1 MKIKLLLFVLAAVV
15 ALALPSGARA
25 VCTVNGIS
33 GTTVVLS
40 NNNLG
45 LSGVN
50 VTLCVASSGGT
61 TFVGLVGVTTNSTSG
76 AFAFINQIG
85 INGTSGNVFLD
96 AFSGSTS
103 LGWGQGPGNC
113 NGFDGFTP
121 TYTSCGQT
129 KMGGTKVDTPGEYWT
144 FTGTISPNQFVVHVA
159 FANCTGFFGNGSVS
173 GTTDTSGQTTPCPGV
188 SVPEPGSLSLLGL
201 GLAAIAGLA
210 LCRRALA

>member
-15 ALALPSGARA
+15 ALALPSGAWA
-25 VCTVNGIS
+25 VCTVNGHS
-33 GTTVVLS
+33 GTTGVLS
-40 NNNLG
+40 NNNLA
-45 LSGVN
+45 LSCVN

-113 NGFDGFTP
+113 NGFDGFQAV
-121 TYTSCGQT
+121 YTSCGQT
-129 KMGGTKVDTPGEYWT
+129 QMGATKVDTFGENGT
-144 FTGTISPNQFVVHVA
+144 FTGTISPAHFVFHISFPNYTA
-159 FANCTGFFGNGSVS
+159 SFGR
-173 GTTDTSGQTTPCPGV
+173 
-188 SVPEPGSLSLLGL
+188 
-201 GLAAIAGLA
+201 IASTNSP
-210 LCRRALA
+210 

>member
-1 MKIKLLLFVLAAVV
+1 MRTKLVLLVLAAVV

-103 LGWGQGPGNC
+103 LGWAQGPGNC
-113 NGFDGFTP
+113 NGFDGFQAV
-121 TYTSCGQT
+121 YTSCGQT
-129 KMGGTKVDTPGEYWT
+129 KMGGDPVVSSGEYWT
-144 FTGTISPNQFVVHVA
+144 FTGTISPDQFVVHIA
-159 FANCTGFFGNGSVS
+159 FANCTGFFG
-173 GTTDTSGQTTPCPGV
+173 GTATTNSTDSLGACT

-201 GLAAIAGLA
+201 GLATIAGLA

>member
-15 ALALPSGARA
+15 ALALPSGVRA
-25 VCTVNGIS
+25 QCTVNGIS

-96 AFSGSTS
+96 AFSGTTS

-113 NGFDGFTP
+113 NGFDGFQAV
-121 TYTSCGQT
+121 YTSCGQT
-129 KMGGTKVDTPGEYWT
+129 QMGGTKVDKFGEYWT
-144 FTGTISPNQFVVHVA
+144 FTGTISPDQFVVHIA
-159 FANCTGFFGNGSVS
+159 FANCTGFFG
-173 GTTDTSGQTTPCPGV
+173 GTATTNSTDSLGACT